1 MGTATNDGI
10 TTDDGILGNS
20 ERKDVQEVD
29 DVTILFAGD
38 SGDGM
43 QITGSQF
50 SDTSVVFGN
59 DISTFPDFPAEI
71 RAPVGTLE
79 GVSAFQLHFSNH
91 DIRTPGDKLDVLV
104 AMNAAALKKY
114 VGELKHGGTLI
125 VDKAGF
131 GPNELKKVNYASNPL
146 EDGSLAAYRLVP
158 IDITP
163 QAIASVK
170 PAGISGRAAERCK
183 NFYTLGVLYW
193 LYDRP
198 VEPTIEEIKKK
209 YGKKDPAV
217 AEANVMAIRAGY
229 NFANTIE
236 LFTSS
241 FRVRKAK
248 FDPGLYR
255 NISGNVAAAL
265 GITAAASKSGR
276 KVFFGSYPITP
287 ASDILHEL
295 SKLKHFGVLTFQA
308 EDEIAAVASAIGASY
323 AGELGVTCSSGPG
336 IALKSEAINLAL
348 MVELPLLVVDV
359 QRAGPST
366 GMPTKTEQA
375 DLLQVLWGRNGDSPI
390 PVLAAA
396 TPGDC
401 FETIYECARI
411 AVKYMTPVMFLSD
424 GYLGNGAEPWKV
436 PDLNA
441 LKPFEFG
448 FGLEK
453 EAFKPYLRNPE
464 TGARP
469 WAVPGTPGL
478 EHRLTGIEK
487 EAVTG
492 KINYEPENHQKMTN
506 ERHQKVANIAKEIGP
521 SKVSGDQ
528 EGELLVISWGGTFGA
543 VLTAVEEA
551 LKVKRGIGHL
561 HLRYLNPLPADLKD
575 IMAKYKTVAVP
586 ELNNGQLAYHLQ
598 GTYGRPV
605 ASIAQASGRMF
616 SVSGLVTKF
625 LSFVK

>member
-453 EAFKPYLRNPE
+453 ETFKPYLRNPE

>member
-366 GMPTKTEQA
+366 GMSTKTEQA

-448 FGLEK
+448 LGLEK
-453 EAFKPYLRNPE
+453 ETFKPYLRNPE

-605 ASIAQASGRMF
+605 ASIAQASGCML